1 MQALRSSTKAIVFE
15 VIVLAIELLVTLEQ
29 ILADELQAAAL
40 AWTATPLEP
49 EVKALELSGSTL
61 CWVEEVKLKEE
72 LASWYASLTIET
84 EVFDN
89 EFELEETVPDVAHET
104 GLPVPKADTVG
115 VDKLVVETVLTPDVW
130 VLIAVPTA
138 ADDEEMILL
147 WLEVA
152 TLEDVE
158 LLWTVAVVIDGARV
172 FWLFV
177 EMRATF
183 SLQISC
189 WFLSKQ

>member
-29 ILADELQAAAL
+29 ILADELQEAAL
-40 AWTATPLEP
+40 AWTVTPLEP
-49 EVKALELSGSTL
+49 EVKAVELSDSTL
-61 CWVEEVKLKEE
+61 CWVEDAKLKDG
-72 LASWYASLTIET
+72 LASWYASLPIET

-89 EFELEETVPDVAHET
+89 EFELEVIVPDVAHET
-104 GLPVPKADTVG
+104 GFPVPKADAVG
-115 VDKLVVETVLTPDVW
+115 VDKLVETVLTFDML
-130 VLIAVPTA
+130 VLITVPTA
-138 ADDEEMILL
+138 AVDVEIILL

-158 LLWTVAVVIDGARV
+158 PLWTVAVAVVVDGAIV

-183 SLQISC
+183 SLKIR
-189 WFLSKQ
+189 